1 MKRFIKT
8 FFLFGWLITLTYPV
22 FLLACSLLPQKLRPY
37 LITEVEPTGFT
48 SARFEEAAN
57 YKPVDLLILGS
68 SHAYRGFDPRIFE
81 ERGISIFNLGTTAQT
96 PIQSELILDT
106 FIDRLG
112 PTMVLL
118 EVYPWG
124 FTSDGVESSIDLIF
138 HGSLLGREK
147 LVRATWDIK
156 VLNSSI
162 YATIVN
168 EKTPEIQSTRDKY
181 IYGGYVERAMGF
193 LIEHEYP
200 TKSWQWNENQ
210 FEALS
215 RIVAK
220 CQERNVR
227 IVLVQ
232 APTSQAFY
240 SSYSNNGEFEGRMIE
255 FGEYH
260 NFNGLSAL
268 SDSLHFYDEDHL
280 NQDGVYLFNIALLD
294 TLFSQVDL
302 D

>member
-1 MKRFIKT
+1 M
-8 FFLFGWLITLTYPV
+8 FGWLITLTYPV

-37 LITEVEPTGFT
+37 LITEVEPTGLT

-57 YKPVDLLILGS
+57 HKPVDMVILGS

-81 ERGISIFNLGTTAQT
+81 ERGIAIFNLGTTAQT

-106 FIDRLG
+106 FIDRLA

-124 FTSDGVESSIDLIF
+124 FTSDAVESSIDL
-138 HGSLLGREK
+138 LYYGRPIDR
-147 LVRATWDIK
+147 LRIVRTTPTIG
-156 VLNSSI
+156 VLNSAI
-162 YATIVN
+162 YSALRGSKL
-168 EKTPEIQSTRDKY
+168 EEIRSKKDQY
-181 IYGGYVERAMGF
+181 ICGGYVEREVY
-193 LIEHEYP
+193 LVKSIKQP
-200 TKSWQWNENQ
+200 IKSWQWNENQ

-220 CQERNVR
+220 CQERNIR
-227 IVLVQ
+227 LVLVQ
-232 APTSQAFY
+232 APTTQAFY
-240 SSYSNNGEFEGRMIE
+240 SSFTNNMEFTERMK
-255 FGEYH
+255 GYGTYYD
-260 NFNGLSAL
+260 FNGLSAL

>member
-1 MKRFIKT
+1 M
-8 FFLFGWLITLTYPV
+8 

-57 YKPVDLLILGS
+57 HKPVDMVILGS

-81 ERGISIFNLGTTAQT
+81 ERGIAVFNLGTTAQT
-96 PIQSELILDT
+96 PIQSELIMDR
-106 FIDRLG
+106 FIDQLDPG
-112 PTMVLL
+112 QVLL

-124 FTSDGVESSIDLIF
+124 FTSDGVESSIDL
-138 HGSLLGREK
+138 LYYGRPIDR
-147 LVRATWDIK
+147 LTIVRATPTIG
-156 VLNSSI
+156 VLNSAI
-162 YATIVN
+162 YAALMGSKL
-168 EKTPEIQSTRDKY
+168 EEIRSKKDQY
-181 IYGGYVERAMGF
+181 IFGGFVEREVY
-193 LIEHEYP
+193 LVKSIKQP
-200 TKSWQWNENQ
+200 IKSWQWNENQ

-227 IVLVQ
+227 LVLVQ
-232 APTSQAFY
+232 APTTQAFY
-240 SSYSNNGEFEGRMIE
+240 SSYSNNEEFENRMKG

-260 NFNGLSAL
+260 NFNGLTAL
-268 SDSLHFYDEDHL
+268 EDSLHFYDEDHL